1 MSKSLLYDLEDMLSE
16 LRVVTSK
23 SATMQTLR
31 RNDQKKR
38 TMRRT
43 GCNMNDHGNPIDDT
57 HVLIQKSDVVLGS
70 YSLDE
75 WVTTAYARSAIEQN
89 KSTFITEGTWLV
101 PNNWCFLDWV
111 KSVSEKFNFMSATR
125 AMIMPQWGL
134 IEASFTRGKLQL
146 EINGVVEDLE
156 VFVQSLNAQFKRAEN
171 LVEWVYGERG
181 QSVAIPLN
189 YRPAIQSAYP
199 WLPAPLNE
207 YIDGYL
213 DSDASV
219 LILIG
224 PPGTGKTTF
233 IKNIIHR
240 SKSDAKV
247 TYDQRV
253 MSGDGLFAQF
263 IEDDSKFL
271 IMEDADAFLRTR
283 TDGNSMMHRFLNVSD
298 GLISAADKKLVFSTN
313 LPSIREVDEALMR
326 PGRCYDVITFRALMR
341 AEALNVAEELG
352 VTLPDGAEFT
362 LAEICNHQPSSTPCT
377 RRMGFY

>member
-1 MSKSLLYDLEDMLSE
+1 
-16 LRVVTSK
+16 
-23 SATMQTLR
+23 
-31 RNDQKKR
+31 
-38 TMRRT
+38 
-43 GCNMNDHGNPIDDT
+43 MNDHGNPIDDT

-101 PNNWCFLDWV
+101 PNNWSFLDWV

-125 AMIMPQWGL
+125 AMIMPHWGL

-156 VFVQSLNAQFKRAEN
+156 AFVKSLNSQFKRAEN

-189 YRPAIQSAYP
+189 FRPAIQSAYP
-199 WLPAPLNE
+199 WLPAPLTE

-233 IKNIIHR
+233 IKNLIHR
-240 SKSDAKV
+240 SKCNAKV

-298 GLISAADKKLVFSTN
+298 GLISAADKKMVFSTN
-313 LPSIREVDEALMR
+313 LPSIREIDEALMR
-326 PGRCYDVITFRALMR
+326 PGRCYDVITFRTLTR
-341 AEALNVAEELG
+341 TEALSVAEELG
-352 VTLPDGAEFT
+352 TDLPDGAEFT
-362 LAEICNHQPSSTPCT
+362 LAEICNHQPSSAPNM
-377 RRMGFY
+377 RHMGFY